1 MFDVHPISPFL
12 NGVTDIRF
20 DKYYDKSEHLCY
32 PKLCTTNL
40 SLFKAGYF
48 TCALMMYVQIK
59 QAELLVFEFF
69 QLMVMVN
76 LASLVFCATN
86 IPFKHMQ

>member
-1 MFDVHPISPFL
+1 MHGL
-12 NGVTDIRF
+12 NFIYNHTLMKDLYSNVIPER
-20 DKYYDKSEHLCY
+20 
-32 PKLCTTNL
+32 
-40 SLFKAGYF
+40 GYF

-86 IPFKHMQ
+86 IPFKHIQ

>member
-1 MFDVHPISPFL
+1 MFDVHPTSPYL

-40 SLFKAGYF
+40 SLFKAQTGLF
-48 TCALMMYVQIK
+48 HMPPDDVR
-59 QAELLVFEFF
+59 
-69 QLMVMVN
+69 
-76 LASLVFCATN
+76 TN
-86 IPFKHMQ
+86 KTS